1 MQPIAAWLVARP
13 QNSVLGL
20 AASLLLPFAQ
30 IFSGAVMV
38 LMVLQLGVRRA
49 TVSALAAAAI
59 LSLIAL
65 LVGSPVAQM
74 LANAVMTW
82 LPALALAAL
91 MYRWRSLTLTLQV
104 SAIVAMLAT
113 LAFFVVLGDPTV
125 FWTEVLTNIAAVF
138 SELGLQEQATVL
150 LEQQAVIAPQMTML
164 VVFTSW
170 SMYVLVLLL
179 GYAVFQVLPG
189 KKGLFGRFCDLNF
202 GRVLA
207 LIMALASLVAVLSG
221 SMWLQNLAFVIFAIF
236 WVQGLAIVHWL
247 QAESRLPVAVLIA
260 LYALLPLLN
269 ALLVMALAVV
279 GYMDAWFAFRRRKKA

>member
-30 IFSGAVMV
+30 IFGGAVMV
-38 LMVLQLGVRRA
+38 LMVLQLGLRRA
-49 TVSALAAAAI
+49 TVAGLAAAAI
-59 LSLIAL
+59 LSVIAL

-74 LANAVMTW
+74 LANALVTW
-82 LPALALAAL
+82 LPAWVLAAL
-91 MYRWRSLTLTLQV
+91 MVQWRSLTLTLQV
-104 SAIVAMLAT
+104 SAMLAMLAT
-113 LAFFVVLGDPTV
+113 LAFYIVLGDPTA
-125 FWTEVLTNIAAVF
+125 FWTDVLTDLAIVF
-138 SELGLQEQATVL
+138 RELGLQEQAAVL

-170 SMYVLVLLL
+170 LMTVLVLLL

-189 KKGLFGRFCDLNF
+189 NKGLFGRFCDLNF

-207 LIMALASLVAVLSG
+207 LIMALASLVAMLSG
-221 SMWLQNLAFVIFAIF
+221 ALWLQNLAFVMFAIF
-236 WVQGLAIVHWL
+236 WLQGLAIVHWW
-247 QAESRLPVAVLIA
+247 QAERRLPAAVLIA
-260 LYALLPLLN
+260 VYAMLPLLN

-279 GYMDAWFAFRRRKKA
+279 GYMDAWFAFRRHKKA

>member
-30 IFSGAVMV
+30 IFGGAVMV
-38 LMVLQLGVRRA
+38 LMVLQLGLRRA
-49 TVSALAAAAI
+49 IVAGLAAAAI
-59 LSLIAL
+59 LSVIAL

-74 LANAVMTW
+74 LANALVTW
-82 LPALALAAL
+82 LPAWVLAAL
-91 MYRWRSLTLTLQV
+91 MVQWRSLTLTLQV
-104 SAIVAMLAT
+104 SAMLAMLAT
-113 LAFFVVLGDPTV
+113 LAFYIVLGDPTA
-125 FWTEVLTNIAAVF
+125 FWTDVLKNVAIVF
-138 SELGLQEQATVL
+138 RELGLQEQAAVL

-170 SMYVLVLLL
+170 LMTVLVLLL

-189 KKGLFGRFCDLNF
+189 NKGLYGRFCDLNF

-207 LIMALASLVAVLSG
+207 LIMALASLVAMLSG
-221 SMWLQNLAFVIFAIF
+221 ALWLQNLAFVMFAIF
-236 WVQGLAIVHWL
+236 WLQGLAIVHWWK
-247 QAESRLPVAVLIA
+247 AERRLPAAVLIA
-260 LYALLPLLN
+260 VYAMLPLLN

-279 GYMDAWFAFRRRKKA
+279 GYMDAWFAFRRHKKA